1 MQYMHIRRHLKEITK
16 NVYHALK
23 FRLLKY
29 VGNSAC
35 SKEQLTLFF
44 SNGFLIYVGDAVR
57 SVI

>member
-1 MQYMHIRRHLKEITK
+1 MYIRRHLKEITK

-44 SNGFLIYVGDAVR
+44 SNGFLIYGGDAVR